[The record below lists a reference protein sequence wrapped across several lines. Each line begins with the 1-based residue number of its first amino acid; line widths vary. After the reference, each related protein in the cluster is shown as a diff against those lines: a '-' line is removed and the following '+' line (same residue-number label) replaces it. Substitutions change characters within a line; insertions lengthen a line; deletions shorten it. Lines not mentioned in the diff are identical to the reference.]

1 MIEDFWR
8 CLEKIVRKKGYEL
21 QEIDSTLPF
30 LFLVEDVVYLP
41 RLELEE
47 KVYLLYAFLFNEII
61 EFEISEE
68 ERMRRILGKLG

>member
-8 CLEKIVRKKGYEL
+8 CLKKVIRARGYKL

-30 LFLVEDVVYLP
+30 LFLVENVVYLP
-41 RLELEE
+41 KVELEE

-61 EFEISEE
+61 EFEISDE

>member
-8 CLEKIVRKKGYEL
+8 CLEKIVCKKGYEL

-41 RLELEE
+41 KVELEE

>member
-8 CLEKIVRKKGYEL
+8 CLEKVVRARGYEL

-30 LFLVEDVVYLP
+30 LFLVENVVYLP
-41 RLELEE
+41 KVELEE

-61 EFEISEE
+61 EFEIGDE
-68 ERMRRILGKLG
+68 ERMMRILGKLG